1 KFGGRR
7 LVVIQLSGGNDG
19 LNTVVPF
26 RNDILYEARPQLL
39 AKPSELLKV
48 SDELAFNPEM
58 EGFRSLF
65 DEGDVCVLNS
75 VGYPN
80 PNRSHFRSMDIWHT
94 ASDAGKY
101 SSTGWLGRYLDHECT
116 ANTNVTS
123 IEIGQV
129 LSLAL
134 KGAEFKGTPVANI
147 NQFYNASRKV
157 AAGSYD
163 GQNETASFLYKT
175 VLDIKSTASYLY

>member
-1 KFGGRR
+1 MLTTGNRRQFLKQIGLTAAGTLIAPAFLHAHDHSIPKFGGRR

-48 SDELAFNPEM
+48 SDELAFNPAM

-65 DEGDVCVLNS
+65 DQGDLCILNS

-80 PNRSHFRSMDIWHT
+80 PNRSHFRSMDIW
-94 ASDAGKY
+94 
-101 SSTGWLGRYLDHECT
+101 
-116 ANTNVTS
+116 
-123 IEIGQV
+123 
-129 LSLAL
+129 
-134 KGAEFKGTPVANI
+134 
-147 NQFYNASRKV
+147 
-157 AAGSYD
+157 
-163 GQNETASFLYKT
+163 
-175 VLDIKSTASYLY
+175 